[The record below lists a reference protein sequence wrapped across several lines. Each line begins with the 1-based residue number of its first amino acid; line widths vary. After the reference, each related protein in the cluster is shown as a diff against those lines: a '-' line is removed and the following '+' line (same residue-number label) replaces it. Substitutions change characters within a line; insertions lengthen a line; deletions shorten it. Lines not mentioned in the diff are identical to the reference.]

1 MNIISYLHCF
11 FIRKSKSIRYVQH
24 FTATLNISLLILINL
39 LALLKIA
46 DYFSLLP
53 LVIGVFKRYSTL
65 LTILLFGLLVIIN
78 SLFRNKAE
86 LVKCLNN
93 TFDNTFEYKNDKW
106 VYLYLV
112 ITFAIFLLA
121 AFLLLK
127 ALKTDCFIVFDLF

>member
-86 LVKCLNN
+86 LVNCLN
-93 TFDNTFEYKNDKW
+93 NTFEYKNDKW

>member
-1 MNIISYLHCF
+1 MNIITYLHCF

-93 TFDNTFEYKNDKW
+93 TFEYKNDKW

-121 AFLLLK
+121 AFLL
-127 ALKTDCFIVFDLF
+127 